1 MSDIQRVIDSSL
13 FDKRAPLKLVVIC
26 ALICLSLCCAACG
39 SDFDMLLQSDGASD
53 DDSKPVD
60 PLDPDDPHNPNAQG
74 PSVLFWAEDD
84 TSVYSI
90 PADKS
95 DSKRKLTAASAV
107 PYDIMIDAAEG
118 YVYWSFMG
126 GTRGY
131 IYSLPLT
138 KGDATSTELLN
149 TNKNNITAMYFEPL
163 SKTAF
168 WSKHKQANSS
178 NGIFK
183 SPLPALSETAI
194 NTNVGSNT
202 YTNAICM
209 DASIKRLFLCVNQ
222 SYGAGL
228 GSGKGGQIVIVN
240 SDDGTSS
247 TQLYDEAG
255 SDGEP
260 AFSGIAFDKQQNIV
274 YFAHNRSPG
283 DDDVIYKTASDA
295 WSPESWLVAGGF
307 GIDKLSIAN
316 KEQMIYWSDRN
327 AKRIYRAPLS
337 DPDDVEVFLQLD
349 HSPSAMVIAP

>member
-1 MSDIQRVIDSSL
+1 MSDIQRVNDSSL
-13 FDKRAPLKLVVIC
+13 FDKRPPFKRTITCTLV
-26 ALICLSLCCAACG
+26 CLALCCAACG
-39 SDFDMLLQSDGASD
+39 SDFDLLLQSDEAAED
-53 DDSKPVD
+53 DNKPGD

-95 DSKRKLTAASAV
+95 DSKRKLAAASAV

-118 YVYWSFMG
+118 YIFWSVMEG
-126 GTRGY
+126 NWAY

-138 KGDATSTELLN
+138 NGSATSGKFLSS
-149 TNKNNITAMYFEPL
+149 NKNNITAMCFEPL
-163 SKTAF
+163 SKTAY

-183 SPLPALSETAI
+183 SPLPALSETDV
-194 NTNVGSNT
+194 NTNVDSYT

-209 DASIKRLFLCVNQ
+209 DAPINRLFLCVND

-247 TQLYDEAG
+247 TPLYDEAG

-260 AFSGIAFDKQQNIV
+260 AFSGIALDKRQGFV
-274 YFAHNRSPG
+274 YYAHNLSPAA
-283 DDDVIYKTASDA
+283 DVIYKTIDSS
-295 WSPESWLVAGGF
+295 WSPESWLVADGF
-307 GIDKLSIAN
+307 GIDKLAIDN
-316 KEQMIYWSDRN
+316 KEQIIYWSDRST
-327 AKRIYRAPLS
+327 KRIYRAPLS